1 MKAEMKPMVVNKEDL
16 KYLALTLAF
25 DFVLVALVVCWV
37 LAIALVILESAFWLV
52 ILFFVLGA
60 GFFFMSIYLFK
71 DESEEDDIDE
81 ELVEAEPVEEE
92 AAK

>member
-1 MKAEMKPMVVNKEDL
+1 MVEINKEDL
-16 KYLALTLAF
+16 KHLALTLAY

-52 ILFFVLGA
+52 ILFFALGV
-60 GFFFMSIYLFK
+60 GFFLMTVFLFK
-71 DESEEDDIDE
+71 EETE
-81 ELVEAEPVEEE
+81 EEIVHEEKEPVEE